1 VPEINKCLEPHP
13 ERLEVLCDND
23 PHPWGYH
30 TSKDYDLT
38 WAGLPY
44 PTAKK
49 SSRAKKADTINK
61 IPAETRTGP
70 PTGVDVIDR
79 PYIQQGQPSSGY
91 AEGSETSKAAEP
103 LRSEA
108 QIAVL
113 AFLIQQGAY
122 GATWRETQ
130 DHLLNLDPDHWGHVH
145 HGSVSGALSVMHK
158 TGRITRLAESRG
170 GCEVYVTL
178 DHING
183 RETRKRGTHRL
194 TNCPHCGG
202 DLAVQ

>member
-61 IPAETRTGP
+61 IPAEIRTGP
-70 PTGVDVIDR
+70 PTGTMLKDRGMDQVEAHAPDEVKDEAKRHLVYLAQTRAEFTSEDIIERMSCSIDEARLLGVIMAWGAREGYIAKASPDRFTTSDR
-79 PYIQQGQPSSGY
+79 PGRHAGPV
-91 AEGSETSKAAEP
+91 
-103 LRSEA
+103 R
-108 QIAVL
+108 V
-113 AFLIQQGAY
+113 
-122 GATWRETQ
+122 W
-130 DHLLNLDPDHWGHVH
+130 
-145 HGSVSGALSVMHK
+145 VSLSR
-158 TGRITRLAESRG
+158 T
-170 GCEVYVTL
+170 
-178 DHING
+178 
-183 RETRKRGTHRL
+183 
-194 TNCPHCGG
+194 P
-202 DLAVQ
+202 